1 MSRHNRRCESQSL
14 HRFTDW
20 AGAEPFETGCD
31 RRGRRTPQTLL
42 LIDERDRYLIEA
54 ARLHCVGMSDRQAA
68 AHLRVALLRYQTGAW
83 RRERIEATCPPRH
96 AGKLTAALWLLLKT
110 RDHVPSTATIR
121 RSLSFRE
128 PEDML
133 RFPI

>member
-1 MSRHNRRCESQSL
+1 VISL
-14 HRFTDW
+14 RITDLTN
-20 AGAEPFETGCD
+20 AEPLLPTD

-42 LIDERDRYLIEA
+42 LLDERNALLRVA
-54 ARLHCVGMSDRQAA
+54 ANRFCAGMSDRQAA
-68 AHLRVALLRYQTGAW
+68 SHLRTELLRYQTGTW

-133 RFPI
+133 RFHI